1 MIKIA
6 LGTAKGLE
14 YLHKNNIIHRDMR
27 PNNILVNHDYEAL
40 VRIQIYM
47 LQNQQHIDPFQWP
60 EWLKLGQ
67 LV

>member
-1 MIKIA
+1 
-6 LGTAKGLE
+6 
-14 YLHKNNIIHRDMR
+14 MR

-67 LV
+67 LVWSIGSSWMLPYDQPST